1 MYIFHSSV
9 LFIICMGS
17 YVQFYQKNFLRL
29 FFPKAVTR
37 RLSFA
42 LLCGIKITHVFRGR
56 HVDREPRRPRSRS
69 RSRSRGRG
77 PRSRSVAVEIFH
89 RGFAVRGR
97 HRGRKS

>member
-1 MYIFHSSV
+1 MYVFHSSV

-42 LLCGIKITHVFRGR
+42 LLRAVMRMCTCSQKVEPSRIYRELTPLSKINIK
-56 HVDREPRRPRSRS
+56 
-69 RSRSRGRG
+69 
-77 PRSRSVAVEIFH
+77 
-89 RGFAVRGR
+89 
-97 HRGRKS
+97 